1 VSVAPWVAIVAAWLW
16 GLNAPPARARAAV
29 TLVVAM
35 TAADVA
41 LKWWV
46 PHGVP
51 WTGWAWQ
58 LARALAVLAAW
69 AFVRRFGASVQHRE
83 RFMRGV
89 SAALL
94 VATGAVGALFVRE
107 VARCVG
113 EAQGDPER
121 NVDAVVVLGFGLLQG
136 GRLAEPFVA
145 RIERGVR
152 YYREGRARLVV
163 FTGAQGTYGPAESIA
178 AMEAARGM
186 GLPESAMLY
195 EDRSHSTRENMIEAA
210 KVLRAHDLRSIAVV
224 SDTFH
229 LARARRFARDQGY
242 EPVMIAAVSRAWTD
256 RRRATF
262 WVLRESALLVVDD
275 VRRAGRWA
283 TRGVSGAW

>member
-1 VSVAPWVAIVAAWLW
+1 MAPWAVIAAAWLW
-16 GLNAPPARARAAV
+16 GLNPPPVRTRAAI
-29 TLVVAM
+29 TLVVVM
-35 TAADVA
+35 VVADVA
-41 LKWWV
+41 LRWWV

-51 WTGWAWQ
+51 WTGWTWQ

-83 RFMRGV
+83 RLMRGV

-94 VATGAVGALFVRE
+94 VATGAVGALFIRE

-113 EAQGDPER
+113 EARGDPER
-121 NVDAVVVLGFGLLQG
+121 DVDAVVVLGFGLLRG

-152 YYREGRARLVV
+152 YQREGHARYVV
-163 FTGAQGTYGPAESIA
+163 FTGAQGTHGPAESVA

-186 GLPESAMLY
+186 GLPEGAMLY

-210 KVLRAHDLRSIAVV
+210 KVLRAHGLGSIAVV

-242 EPVMIAAVSRAWTD
+242 EPVMVAAVSQAWTD

-275 VRRAGRWA
+275 FRRVGRWA
-283 TRGVSGAW
+283 ARGVSAAW

>member
-1 VSVAPWVAIVAAWLW
+1 VTVVPWAAIVAAWLW
-16 GLNAPPARARAAV
+16 GLVLPAARARAAV
-29 TLVVAM
+29 VLVAVM
-35 TAADVA
+35 SVADVA
-41 LKWWV
+41 LRVWV

-69 AFVRRFGASVQHRE
+69 SFVRRFGARVQHRE
-83 RFMRGV
+83 RLMRGV

-94 VATGAVGALFVRE
+94 VATGAVGALFIRE
-107 VARCVG
+107 VARCVREARG
-113 EAQGDPER
+113 EPDQ

-152 YYREGRARLVV
+152 YYREGRARYVV
-163 FTGAQGTYGPAESIA
+163 FTGAQGTYGPAESVA
-178 AMEAARGM
+178 AMEAARAM
-186 GLPESAMLY
+186 GLPESAMLH

-210 KVLRAHDLRSIAVV
+210 RVLRAHGLGSIAIV

-275 VRRAGRWA
+275 FRRAGRWA
-283 TRGVSGAW
+283 TRGVSAAW

>member
-1 VSVAPWVAIVAAWLW
+1 MAPWAAIVTAWLW
-16 GLNAPPARARAAV
+16 GLNPSPVRTRAAI
-29 TLVVAM
+29 TLVVVM
-35 TAADVA
+35 VVADVA
-41 LKWWV
+41 LRWWV

-51 WTGWAWQ
+51 WTGWTWQ

-69 AFVRRFGASVQHRE
+69 VFVRRFGAGVHHRE
-83 RFMRGV
+83 RLMRGV

-94 VATGAVGALFVRE
+94 VATGAVGALFIRE

-113 EAQGDPER
+113 EAQGDPEQA
-121 NVDAVVVLGFGLLQG
+121 VDAVVVLGFGLLQG

-152 YYREGRARLVV
+152 YHREGHARYVV
-163 FTGAQGTYGPAESIA
+163 FTGAQGTYGPAESVA
-178 AMEAARGM
+178 AMEAARRM
-186 GLPESAMLY
+186 GLPESATLY

-210 KVLRAHDLRSIAVV
+210 KVLRAHGLGSIAVV

-242 EPVMIAAVSRAWTD
+242 EPVMVAAVSRAWTD

-275 VRRAGRWA
+275 FRRVGRWA
-283 TRGVSGAW
+283 ARAVSAAW